1 MVMAT
6 EAVEVMVVQ
15 VIEVVMEVEV
25 RKKDTLK

>member
-15 VIEVVMEVEV
+15 VIEVVMEVKV